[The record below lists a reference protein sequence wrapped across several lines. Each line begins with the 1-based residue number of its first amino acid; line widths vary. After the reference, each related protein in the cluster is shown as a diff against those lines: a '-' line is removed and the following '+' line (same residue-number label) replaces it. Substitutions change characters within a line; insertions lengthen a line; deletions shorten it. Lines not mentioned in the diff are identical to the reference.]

1 MLLPEIFTWH
11 FLREY
16 PQMDEAIA
24 MILAQRDELKKHMA
38 WPDTCA
44 LPSSL
49 VKSLLLL
56 AGSTGVQTFENASIL
71 TASYIWQQTKQVFRF
86 DPVLMEE
93 LENQPFTGDI
103 PTEILHRLPVPC
115 VYVEGKTD
123 FLGHPM
129 SGFFAYLD
137 CYGEND
143 ERLSLIYISDRNEY
157 QTTLI
162 PLCGTIDDSIE
173 KLLITA
179 QKAKGVEQTP
189 FTEVIKSQ
197 KGDYEQIKRFI
208 GRVLNTLLYLCSD
221 QPDYDKPPRKRST
234 NPKKTTIS
242 EERAPRVPSVTVA
255 GTRIGAVIR
264 KGCEAEERE
273 QRRLSHD
280 GKSTPKTPHIRRAH
294 WHHYWM
300 GAVGS
305 DERRLILKWIPP
317 VFVGAE
323 SAEVVTIHPVK

>member
-1 MLLPEIFTWH
+1 MLLPEIFTGH

-24 MILAQRDELKKHMA
+24 MILAQRDELKKHTP
-38 WPDTCA
+38 WLDTCA
-44 LPSSL
+44 LPTPL
-49 VKSLLLL
+49 VRTLLQLSGRTDAQAL
-56 AGSTGVQTFENASIL
+56 ESAAIL
-71 TASYIWQQTKQVFRF
+71 TVSYIWQQTKQVFRF
-86 DPVLMEE
+86 DPALMKE

-137 CYGEND
+137 CYAEDD
-143 ERLSLIYISDRNEY
+143 ERLVLLYISDRNEY
-157 QTTLI
+157 EITSI
-162 PLCGTIDDSIE
+162 PLCGTIDDSLE
-173 KLLITA
+173 KLLSTA
-179 QKAKGVEQTP
+179 QKAKGIDRTP
-189 FTEVIKSQ
+189 LTEAIKSQ

-221 QPDYDKPPRKRST
+221 QPDYDKPPRKRSA

-255 GTRIGAVIR
+255 GSRIGAVIR
-264 KGCEAEERE
+264 KGREAEERE
-273 QRRLSHD
+273 QRRLSHA

-323 SAEVVTIHPVK
+323 SADVVTIHPVK